1 MGNVPFG
8 DFSVYDATYDS
19 HHFLIHDYFFAKT
32 LDKVCPGGIVAL
44 ITSKGTMDKENAS
57 VRQYLAERAEL
68 LGAIR
73 LPNTTFKYAAGTEVT
88 SDILFLRKRTEPMT
102 ELPEWVQL
110 KPDVNGIRIN
120 AYFADHPEMILGE
133 MQMTSGRFGM
143 ETTCADTLR
152 NPLSM
157 ELERAVNQL
166 PVPPVPVPVAETMEM
181 PFVSAENVRNYSYA
195 VVDDKLYYKK
205 DGIMLPFSPELTN
218 LTKAEQKSMKDA
230 ESRVRAALP
239 ILDCLRD
246 LVSMQLDGAEDDA
259 VYAKQQ
265 EMNQYY
271 EQFVQQ
277 YDRLT
282 EKKNRRLLEVDNG
295 YTLLS
300 ALEKVDEKGKFLEK
314 SDLFTKRTIRQ

>member
-1 MGNVPFG
+1 
-8 DFSVYDATYDS
+8 
-19 HHFLIHDYFFAKT
+19 
-32 LDKVCPGGIVAL
+32 
-44 ITSKGTMDKENAS
+44 
-57 VRQYLAERAEL
+57 
-68 LGAIR
+68 
-73 LPNTTFKYAAGTEVT
+73 
-88 SDILFLRKRTEPMT
+88 
-102 ELPEWVQL
+102 
-110 KPDVNGIRIN
+110 
-120 AYFADHPEMILGE
+120 
-133 MQMTSGRFGM
+133 
-143 ETTCADTLR
+143 
-152 NPLSM
+152 M

-166 PVPPVPVPVAETMEM
+166 PVPPVPVPVTETVEI

-230 ESRVRAALP
+230 EFRVRAALP
-239 ILDCLRD
+239 IRDCLRD

-265 EMNQYY
+265 EMDQYY

-314 SDLFTKRTIRQ
+314 TDLFTKRTIRQKYQITSADTSRPERRTGPHPG